1 MIRLSKILSFSSMG
15 VLISLLSTE
24 AHATKGESPES
35 AQESSTSKG
44 ETPSQASSPQ
54 NLSSTSSQT
63 SKITNFG
70 AQREGTSELF
80 QSFKKDFL
88 AALGGDSEAE
98 KRLYSAKSSYRIR
111 VPFGA
116 GYLIEEHVKK
126 NNPIA
131 QALKGMICHYGCTYE
146 AQNSV
151 TSPASPE
158 VAFKLFTLSAEQGN
172 ARARSHLGM
181 LQVNRGNIDEGIL
194 LLTQAADQ
202 NDPIARRVLGQY
214 YFNGWKNS
222 QGTTILPDREKG
234 VNLLVSAVDQNDPIA
249 QCSLGQCY
257 FNGWTNN
264 QGTKVLPDR
273 EKGVNLLVSAAD
285 QNDPIAQRLLGQY
298 YFNGWTN
305 NQGTK
310 VLPDPENG
318 VKLLSLAANQ
328 GDSVAQKI
336 LGEIS
341 CDGWTNKRGMTVL
354 PNPEKGIE
362 LFTLAANKGNAEAQ
376 FLLGTMHIN
385 GWEKQGGTKVPR
397 DIEKGLEFL
406 TKAADRGNAKAHIAL
421 GTTYIKKWTKCD
433 GTTIQPNYRKA
444 FNHLYRAPHK
454 EVEAYLKKFFLT
466 SKEEAKRGAPLSPP
480 IDLGHIK
487 QDIEEKLVRFINSDR
502 RWERNFSG
510 QRQVYHVCKNGKTSM
525 PLALCSQGCIFE
537 SMPEGKKEIKAE
549 SKEKIMEESI
559 NFHFETK
566 SEALFYGDSYRT
578 LHDLPED
585 RAKFQEFY
593 SKGRMALLRVGRG
606 DNLSKLLLGGQTLV
620 KIPISMARK
629 LPVFASPKNL
639 DAEAVHDELR
649 LYKLKKQPFLTL
661 GNANVRM
668 VDDFMR
674 GLVATEEISSHNKTR
689 ADELLLKASIL
700 ENPRDEVKISKHN
713 QHSAT
718 LSFGKDVVEKRIAQN
733 IEIARVFRQKAEK
746 ALKKHQ
752 DLQQVENSFYE
763 ILEKVQPHKRKL
775 VRQSHAFLPSLGE
788 QEE

>member
-44 ETPSQASSPQ
+44 ETPSQAPSPQ

-98 KRLYSAKSSYRIR
+98 KRLYSAKSPYRIR

-172 ARARSHLGM
+172 ARARSHLGV

-194 LLTQAADQ
+194 LLTQAA
-202 NDPIARRVLGQY
+202 
-214 YFNGWKNS
+214 
-222 QGTTILPDREKG
+222 
-234 VNLLVSAVDQNDPIA
+234 DQNDPIA

-421 GTTYIKKWTKCD
+421 GTTYIKK
-433 GTTIQPNYRKA
+433 
-444 FNHLYRAPHK
+444 
-454 EVEAYLKKFFLT
+454 
-466 SKEEAKRGAPLSPP
+466 
-480 IDLGHIK
+480 
-487 QDIEEKLVRFINSDR
+487 
-502 RWERNFSG
+502 
-510 QRQVYHVCKNGKTSM
+510 
-525 PLALCSQGCIFE
+525 
-537 SMPEGKKEIKAE
+537 
-549 SKEKIMEESI
+549 
-559 NFHFETK
+559 
-566 SEALFYGDSYRT
+566 
-578 LHDLPED
+578 
-585 RAKFQEFY
+585 
-593 SKGRMALLRVGRG
+593 
-606 DNLSKLLLGGQTLV
+606 
-620 KIPISMARK
+620 
-629 LPVFASPKNL
+629 
-639 DAEAVHDELR
+639 
-649 LYKLKKQPFLTL
+649 
-661 GNANVRM
+661 
-668 VDDFMR
+668 
-674 GLVATEEISSHNKTR
+674 
-689 ADELLLKASIL
+689 
-700 ENPRDEVKISKHN
+700 
-713 QHSAT
+713 
-718 LSFGKDVVEKRIAQN
+718 
-733 IEIARVFRQKAEK
+733 
-746 ALKKHQ
+746 
-752 DLQQVENSFYE
+752 
-763 ILEKVQPHKRKL
+763 
-775 VRQSHAFLPSLGE
+775 
-788 QEE
+788 